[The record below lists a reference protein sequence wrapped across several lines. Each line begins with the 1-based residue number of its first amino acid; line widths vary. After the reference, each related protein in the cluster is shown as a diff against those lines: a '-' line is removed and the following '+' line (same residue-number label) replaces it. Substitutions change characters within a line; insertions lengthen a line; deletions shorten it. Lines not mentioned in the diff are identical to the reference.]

1 MQDVELAHF
10 PLPLLLE
17 VVQKKVEVRPEV
29 QLAMDA
35 ILAQQGRERVLFTV
49 DGAGTQELNPPS
61 PPSFSLFDKI
71 ISKEIPVQILHEDE
85 LCMAFTN
92 FLNPSAPVHFL

>member
-1 MQDVELAHF
+1 
-10 PLPLLLE
+10 
-17 VVQKKVEVRPEV
+17 
-29 QLAMDA
+29 MDA

-71 ISKEIPVQILHEDE
+71 ISKEYLYIYLYQYLYLH
-85 LCMAFTN
+85 LC
-92 FLNPSAPVHFL
+92 LY